1 MPRIPIRGDVVGGV
15 TAAILSIPASIGYG
29 VLSFHA
35 LGDQYVSHAIL
46 AGLFGA
52 TIVPLAALALGN
64 RGPTI
69 YAPRSILALLL
80 GSVVLQAIIP
90 AGAKSGGWSVGQTL
104 SALFLVILL
113 AGVFQRPR
121 ATRWRRCRPRSC
133 PWSCPSPER
142 PPGGRTAARRP

>member
-29 VLSFHA
+29 GLSFHA
-35 LGDQYVSHAIL
+35 LGDQFVSHAIL

-52 TIVPLAALALGN
+52 TIVPLAALALGT

-80 GSVVLQAIIP
+80 GSVVLQTIIP
-90 AGAKSGGWSVGQTL
+90 AGANSGG
-104 SALFLVILL
+104 
-113 AGVFQRPR
+113 
-121 ATRWRRCRPRSC
+121 
-133 PWSCPSPER
+133 
-142 PPGGRTAARRP
+142 GGRAGAAA